1 MKSSS
6 DPAQLRSIGDTA
18 TRFGLET
25 HVLRHWEDKGLLA
38 PARDG
43 ADRRLY
49 GDDDLVRIAVILRS
63 KAAGMS
69 LEQIAVLLDDDHGP
83 KRHAVLQ
90 EHIAELD
97 RRMEEMRLSRAMTV
111 HAFECEA
118 HDLTRCEGFRATIVD
133 VLAGTSVWPSQIPI
147 APDGA

>member
-1 MKSSS
+1 MKSS
-6 DPAQLRSIGDTA
+6 PADAPLRSIGDTA
-18 TRFGLET
+18 ARFGLDT
-25 HVLRHWEDKGLLA
+25 HVLRHWEDKGLLQ

-63 KAAGMS
+63 KAAGMT
-69 LEQIAVLLDDDHGP
+69 LDQIAVLLDDDHGP

-90 EHIAELD
+90 EHIADLD
-97 RRMEEMRLSRAMTV
+97 RRMAEMQLSRAMTV

-118 HDLTRCEGFRATIVD
+118 HDVTRCPGFRSTVQD
-133 VLAGTSVWPSQIPI
+133 VLDGTSAWPAAQALP
-147 APDGA
+147 